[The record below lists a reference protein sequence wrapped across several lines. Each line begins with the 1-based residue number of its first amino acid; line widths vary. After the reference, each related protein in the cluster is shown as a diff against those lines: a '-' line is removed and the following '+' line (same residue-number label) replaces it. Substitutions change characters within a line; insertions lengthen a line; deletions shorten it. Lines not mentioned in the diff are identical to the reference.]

1 MKFLKFTIT
10 FALLLV
16 VNFYVSGKSVD
27 NNINSNETI
36 ELPSIS
42 LSSESA
48 NRFNSF
54 ELKGHSTKSIDD
66 LTEAFF
72 DVATLKK
79 IFPLVDKIEVLA
91 KDDNEMT
98 LHIDFDLP
106 FPLKDRCIYVVIKK
120 EVISKSETIVT
131 IKDTTPIGSKKCR
144 KKLFNQFDS
153 TISIQSVDNETT
165 VTQNIYLDPGGKIP
179 ASLFNSKLEEEL
191 PKLLA
196 SIL

>member
-1 MKFLKFTIT
+1 
-10 FALLLV
+10 
-16 VNFYVSGKSVD
+16 
-27 NNINSNETI
+27 
-36 ELPSIS
+36 LPTIS
-42 LSSESA
+42 LSAESA

-54 ELKGHSTKSIDD
+54 ELEGHSNKSIDD
-66 LTEAFF
+66 VTEAFF
-72 DVATLKK
+72 DEATLKK

-91 KDDNEMT
+91 KGDNEIT
-98 LHIDFDLP
+98 LHVDFDLP
-106 FPLKDRCIYVVIKK
+106 FPLKDRCLYVVITK
-120 EVISKSETIVT
+120 EEISNNETIVT
-131 IKDTTPIGSKKCR
+131 INDRTPIGSKKCR

-153 TISIQSVDNETT
+153 TISIQSVSNETM

>member
-16 VNFYVSGKSVD
+16 VNLYVSGRSIDD
-27 NNINSNETI
+27 NIKYNETI
-36 ELPSIS
+36 ELPTIS
-42 LSSESA
+42 LSAESA

-54 ELKGHSTKSIDD
+54 ELEGHSNKSIDD
-66 LTEAFF
+66 VTEAFF
-72 DVATLKK
+72 DEATLKK

-91 KDDNEMT
+91 KGDNEIT
-98 LHIDFDLP
+98 LHVDFDLP
-106 FPLKDRCIYVVIKK
+106 FPLKDRCLYVVITK
-120 EVISKSETIVT
+120 EEISNNETIVT
-131 IKDTTPIGSKKCR
+131 INDRTPIGSKKCR

-153 TISIQSVDNETT
+153 TISIQSVSNETM

>member
-16 VNFYVSGKSVD
+16 VNLYVSGRSIDD
-27 NNINSNETI
+27 NIKYNETI
-36 ELPSIS
+36 ELPTIS
-42 LSSESA
+42 LSAESA

-54 ELKGHSTKSIDD
+54 ELEGHSNKSIDD
-66 LTEAFF
+66 VTEAFF
-72 DVATLKK
+72 DEATLKK

-91 KDDNEMT
+91 KGDNEIT
-98 LHIDFDLP
+98 LHVDFDLP
-106 FPLKDRCIYVVIKK
+106 FPLKDRCLYVVITK
-120 EVISKSETIVT
+120 EEISNNETIVT
-131 IKDTTPIGSKKCR
+131 IKDRTPIGSKKCG

-153 TISIQSVDNETT
+153 TISIQSVANETM

>member
-16 VNFYVSGKSVD
+16 VNLYVSGRSIDD
-27 NNINSNETI
+27 NIKYNETI
-36 ELPSIS
+36 ELPTIS
-42 LSSESA
+42 LSAESA

-54 ELKGHSTKSIDD
+54 KLEGHSNKSIDD
-66 LTEAFF
+66 VTEAFF
-72 DVATLKK
+72 DEATLKK

-91 KDDNEMT
+91 KGDNEIT
-98 LHIDFDLP
+98 LHVDFDLP
-106 FPLKDRCIYVVIKK
+106 FPLKDRCLYVVITK
-120 EVISKSETIVT
+120 EEISNNETIVT
-131 IKDTTPIGSKKCR
+131 IKDRTPIGSKKCG

-153 TISIQSVDNETT
+153 TISIQSVANETM